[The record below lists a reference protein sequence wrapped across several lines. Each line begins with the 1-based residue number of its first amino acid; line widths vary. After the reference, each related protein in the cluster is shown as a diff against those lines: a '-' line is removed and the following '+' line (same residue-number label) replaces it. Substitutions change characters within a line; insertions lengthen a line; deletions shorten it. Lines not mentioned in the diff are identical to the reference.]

1 MISFLRRHQKS
12 VFAATLTIFFGGM
25 FVGFGGYWFEKR
37 DLQGVV
43 ARVGGTKILYSTLM
57 AQVELYE
64 DQAQRQGK
72 ELTDAQLKELKQEL
86 LNGMMVDEL
95 LAQKADELGFVV
107 SDAELAR
114 DIRGTPAFQRD
125 GRFDEESYIALL
137 RERFRMTPQEF
148 ETQRRKSLKAALVQS
163 LLMREA
169 KVSPAELREAYAAAN
184 KGSMKNFDKN
194 KDEALGQLQQQ
205 NARGLLGR
213 LLQQMQAKVEVQ
225 NLLSKVDAGA

>member
-194 KDEALGQLQQQ
+194 KDEALGRLQQQ

>member
-43 ARVGGTKILYSTLM
+43 ARVGGAKILYSTLM

-114 DIRGTPAFQRD
+114 DIRGTPAFRRD

-148 ETQRRKSLKAALVQS
+148 EIQRRKALKAALVQS

-184 KGSMKNFDKN
+184 KGSMKGFDKN
-194 KDEALGQLQQQ
+194 KDAALGRLQQEH
-205 NARGLLGR
+205 ARGLLGR